1 MTQRRCH
8 EAKSRF
14 HKKTIEHIKF
24 LKSEGYS
31 SVKLIFLKTKHY
43 LIEAKVNSI
52 NGRFILDTGAS
63 NSCICTSLEG
73 KFKVISEES
82 KEKASSANS
91 EMTHTKISKRNVI
104 QIGKWNS
111 NASLITFDMS
121 HINNA
126 LSQKKIDPIDGI
138 IGADIL
144 KKSKSV
150 LDYKTNKLY
159 LKL

>member
-1 MTQRRCH
+1 MSVTLN
-8 EAKSRF
+8 
-14 HKKTIEHIKF
+14 KF
-24 LKSEGYS
+24 LKNDGYF
-31 SVKLIFLKTKHY
+31 SVKLVFLETKHY
-43 LIEAKVNSI
+43 LIEAKI
-52 NGRFILDTGAS
+52 NGVKGRFILDTGAS
-63 NSCICTSLEG
+63 NSCICTSLEDR
-73 KFKVISEES
+73 FKVISKES

-91 EMTHTKISKRNVI
+91 EMTHTMISKSNVI

-144 KKSKSV
+144 KKSKAI
-150 LDYKTNKLY
+150 LDYKSNKLY

>member
-1 MTQRRCH
+1 MSITLN
-8 EAKSRF
+8 
-14 HKKTIEHIKF
+14 KF

-63 NSCICTSLEG
+63 NSCICTSLED
-73 KFKVISEES
+73 KFKVISEDS

-91 EMTHTKISKRNVI
+91 EMTHTKISKRNII
-104 QIGKWNS
+104 QIGKWNC

-144 KKSKSV
+144 KKSKAI
-150 LDYKTNKLY
+150 LDYKSNKLY

>member
-1 MTQRRCH
+1 MSITLN
-8 EAKSRF
+8 
-14 HKKTIEHIKF
+14 KF

-63 NSCICTSLEG
+63 NSCICTSLED

-144 KKSKSV
+144 KKSKSI
-150 LDYKTNKLY
+150 LDYKTNKLF

>member
-1 MTQRRCH
+1 MSITLN
-8 EAKSRF
+8 
-14 HKKTIEHIKF
+14 KF
-24 LKSEGYS
+24 LKNGGYS

-52 NGRFILDTGAS
+52 TGRFILDTGAS
-63 NSCICTSLEG
+63 NSCICTSFED
-73 KFKVISEES
+73 KFKVISKDS

-138 IGADIL
+138 IGADVL
-144 KKSKSV
+144 KKSKSI